1 VSVPKY
7 SPATLTQD
15 RMQLAAKL
23 SGNDEGAMA
32 TLQKLVAGIDH
43 L

>member
-1 VSVPKY
+1 VSLAVWGLT
-7 SPATLTQD
+7 ALTQG

-23 SGNDEGAMA
+23 RGDDKEAA
-32 TLQKLVAGIDH
+32 TTLQKLVAGIDH